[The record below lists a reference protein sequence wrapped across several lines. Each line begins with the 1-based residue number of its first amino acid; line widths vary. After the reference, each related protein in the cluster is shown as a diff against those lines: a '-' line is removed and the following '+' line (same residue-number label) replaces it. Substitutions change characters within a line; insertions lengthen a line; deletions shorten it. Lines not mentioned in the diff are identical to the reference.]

1 MSVLRSIG
9 YRHSHSTIEEFKN
22 CPQKAVA
29 KKIFKLEEKATD
41 HLRKGLCTEYAIRYK
56 LHRDPDDYNFRKYI
70 ERSWDDLNGEDD
82 KFIQWCFDASKLGA
96 ECLEQRQLKRI
107 KQYQR
112 EFSDHLKYFKF
123 PLIGYGDFKIN
134 DINIDI
140 KATSKMPSKPR
151 WSHIKQQAKY
161 WGMSG
166 KKERFSLLY
175 VTNKKVEF
183 YDITQKELE
192 LGWEES
198 LSDMRWIEHLDD
210 LCETKQDWINLFPFP
225 DTDSFYF
232 SDENLKQQIIT
243 LWKGEQNAN
252 D

>member
-1 MSVLRSIG
+1 
-9 YRHSHSTIEEFKN
+9 
-22 CPQKAVA
+22 
-29 KKIFKLEEKATD
+29 
-41 HLRKGLCTEYAIRYK
+41 
-56 LHRDPDDYNFRKYI
+56 
-70 ERSWDDLNGEDD
+70 
-82 KFIQWCFDASKLGA
+82 
-96 ECLEQRQLKRI
+96 
-107 KQYQR
+107 
-112 EFSDHLKYFKF
+112 
-123 PLIGYGDFKIN
+123 
-134 DINIDI
+134 
-140 KATSKMPSKPR
+140 MPTKPR

-232 SDENLKQQIIT
+232 RDENLKQQIIT